1 MARYILKRLLMMIP
15 VLLGVAIV
23 IFTLMYLTPGD
34 PIQML
39 MPGASEAEINELR
52 DSYGLN
58 DSYLVQLG
66 RFLWNTVRGDFGTS
80 YADQS
85 NVFQS
90 LMYRLPNTIIIAGCC
105 MLMQVLVAIP
115 LGMAAATHQ
124 GKWQDYL
131 CMLLAILGVA
141 VPEFLFGMC
150 LLLAFAMKL
159 NWFPSFGVTSAK
171 GFVLPIITAGVVSLG
186 GITRLTRSQMLEVI
200 RSDYLVTARMKGVP
214 ERSILYRHAL
224 PNALIP
230 VITSMGMSFGRAL
243 GGTVVTETV
252 FSVPGIGYYMVT
264 AINNRD
270 YPVVRGAVLLF
281 AIMFA
286 LVMLLVDIAYAY
298 IDPRIKAMY
307 EGQTGKKTS
316 RKAGKGVKRNASA

>member
-1 MARYILKRLLMMIP
+1 MAKYIIKRLLMIIP

-23 IFTLMYLTPGD
+23 IFTLMYFTPGD
-34 PIQML
+34 PVQML
-39 MPGASEAEINELR
+39 MPGASEAQINELR

-58 DSYLVQLG
+58 DPYFVQLG

-80 YADQS
+80 YVDQS
-85 NVFQS
+85 SVFRS
-90 LMYRLPNTIIIAGCC
+90 LMYRLPNTIVIAGSC
-105 MLMQVLVAIP
+105 MLMQIIIAIP

-124 GKWQDYL
+124 GKWQDYI

-141 VPEFLFGMC
+141 VPEFLFGML

-159 NWFPSFGVTSAK
+159 NWFPSFGVTTAK
-171 GFVLPIITAGVVSLG
+171 GFVLPILTAGVVSLG

-200 RSDYLVTARMKGVP
+200 RSDYLVTARMKGVS
-214 ERSILYRHAL
+214 ERAILYRHAL

-281 AIMFA
+281 AVMFA

-307 EGQTGKKTS
+307 EGQQKRKK
-316 RKAGKGVKRNASA
+316 KKEVAQNG